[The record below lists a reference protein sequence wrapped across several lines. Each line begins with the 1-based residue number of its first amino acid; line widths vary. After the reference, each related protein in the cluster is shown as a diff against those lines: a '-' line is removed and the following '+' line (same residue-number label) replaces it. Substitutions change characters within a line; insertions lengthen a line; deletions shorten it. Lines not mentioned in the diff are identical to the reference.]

1 MTSTAEIDRRSLLAS
16 AAAIGGAFVL
26 GFELPIR
33 SDAVHAADGAAE
45 INAWI
50 VIHPDESITL
60 RYPRAEMGQG
70 SYTALPMLLAEELE
84 CDWSKVKV
92 EIVEPAVKSQAQP
105 HLWRHVLDWQPHGPR
120 VTGLRAQGGR
130 RGTRNTY
137 RRCRPGMECARAG
150 VPG

>member
-1 MTSTAEIDRRSLLAS
+1 MTSIQEIDRRSLLAS

-33 SDAVHAADGAAE
+33 SDTVRAADGAPE

-50 VIHPDESITL
+50 VIHPDDSVTL

-84 CDWSKVKV
+84 
-92 EIVEPAVKSQAQP
+92 
-105 HLWRHVLDWQPHGPR
+105 
-120 VTGLRAQGGR
+120 
-130 RGTRNTY
+130 
-137 RRCRPGMECARAG
+137 
-150 VPG
+150 